1 MGLDEKEFIKVFLI
15 ALGND
20 EVIKKLQGAVC
31 IPIQDE
37 VNELRKI
44 IKEKD
49 AKIASLESKITDLEL
64 QVDDLEQY
72 SRRNSL
78 RFNGVTESDSEDVT
92 KKVTDLI
99 NDTLKVHPPVSP
111 NDIDRVHRTGRRK
124 PGKPRAILVK
134 FTNYGIRDK
143 VIRNRAQLRPPNLTT
158 ASLSP
163 VKQTVFVNE
172 DLTKYRSNLLFQ
184 ARQLKKNRDIQDCWS
199 WDGRILIRNKKA
211 KIMNIKTVEELKA
224 AAAVST
230 TD

>member
-20 EVIKKLQGAVC
+20 EVIKKIQGAVC
-31 IPIQDE
+31 TPIQDE
-37 VNELRKI
+37 VNELRNIK
-44 IKEKD
+44 KEKD

-78 RFNGVTESDSEDVT
+78 RFDGVTESDSEDVT

-124 PGKPRAILVK
+124 PEKPRAILVK
-134 FTNYGIRDK
+134 FTKYGIRDK
-143 VIRNRAQLRPPNLTT
+143 VRGPLIPQQLHHPRLNKLY
-158 ASLSP
+158 LSMKTLLNIGQTCYF
-163 VKQTVFVNE
+163 KQ
-172 DLTKYRSNLLFQ
+172 
-184 ARQLKKNRDIQDCWS
+184 
-199 WDGRILIRNKKA
+199 DG
-211 KIMNIKTVEELKA
+211 
-224 AAAVST
+224 
-230 TD
+230 